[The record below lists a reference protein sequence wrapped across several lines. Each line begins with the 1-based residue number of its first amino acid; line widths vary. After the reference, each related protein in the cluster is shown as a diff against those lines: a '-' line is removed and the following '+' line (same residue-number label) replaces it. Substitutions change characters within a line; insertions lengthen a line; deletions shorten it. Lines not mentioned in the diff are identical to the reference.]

1 MTDQLVLYRKYRP
14 RGFDEVVGQVA
25 VVRALSNALETG
37 RVAHAFLFSGPHG
50 VGKTTVARL
59 IAKAVNCAKLGKKEA
74 PCNACESCERY
85 NAGAAMD
92 VIEIDAASSRGID
105 EIRELREAVRY
116 AAAEG
121 GKKTYIIDEVHMLT
135 TPAFNALLKT
145 LEEPPEHAIF
155 ILATTE
161 LDKVP
166 ATIISRTQHY
176 QFKRPAFADIAA
188 RLVDLAKREKVKL
201 SEDAAKLIALAAE
214 GSLRDAESILGK
226 VLAVED
232 SAITE
237 DTVTEILGMP
247 RKEAVINC
255 YQAMLEG
262 NAKAGL
268 EAVRA
273 AVREGYDMGHFLKFL
288 IRMARTSLIFKIAG
302 KDADLLA
309 DEFLVHDESVRK
321 LAEAG
326 DLAKMKKILSL
337 LSETSQKFRRSPI
350 PELPLELVILEACA
364 N

>member
-1 MTDQLVLYRKYRP
+1 MEERLVLYRKYRP
-14 RGFDEVVGQVA
+14 RGFDEVVGQTA

-59 IAKAVNCAKLGKKEA
+59 IAKAVNCAKLGKSEA
-74 PCNACESCERY
+74 PCNKCESCERY

-201 SEDAAKLIALAAE
+201 SEEAAKLIALAAE

-226 VLAVED
+226 ILAVED
-232 SAITE
+232 VSITE

-255 YQAMLEG
+255 YRAMLEG
-262 NAKAGL
+262 DTKAGL

-302 KDADLLA
+302 RDADALA

-326 DLAKMKKILSL
+326 DLAKMKKILQL

-350 PELPLELVILEACA
+350 PELPLELVILEASQ
-364 N
+364 

>member
-1 MTDQLVLYRKYRP
+1 MDEGLVLYRKYRP
-14 RGFDEVVGQVA
+14 RGFDEVVGQVT
-25 VVRALSNALETG
+25 VVRALTNALETG

-59 IAKAVNCAKLGKKEA
+59 IAKAVNCEKLGKNDA
-74 PCNACESCERY
+74 PCNKCESCERY
-85 NAGAAMD
+85 NLGAAMD

-116 AAAEG
+116 APAEG

-176 QFKRPAFADIAA
+176 QFKRPAFAEIAA
-188 RLVDLAKREKVKL
+188 RLINLAKREKVKL
-201 SEDAAKLIALAAE
+201 SEEAAKLIALAAE

-226 VLAVED
+226 MLAVED
-232 SAITE
+232 AAISE

-247 RKEAVINC
+247 RKEAVIQC
-255 YQAMLEG
+255 YRAMLEG
-262 NAKAGL
+262 DTKAGL
-268 EAVRA
+268 EAVRD

-288 IRMARTSLIFKIAG
+288 IRMARTALIFKIAG
-302 KDADLLA
+302 RDADALA

-326 DLAKMKKILSL
+326 DIVKMKKILSL

-350 PELPLELVILEACA
+350 PELPLELVILEASA
-364 N
+364 G